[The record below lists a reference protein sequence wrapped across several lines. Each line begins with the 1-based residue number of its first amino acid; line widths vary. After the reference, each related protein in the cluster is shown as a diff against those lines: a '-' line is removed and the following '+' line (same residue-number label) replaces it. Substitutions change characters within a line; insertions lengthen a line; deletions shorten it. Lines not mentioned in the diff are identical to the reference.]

1 VSMRNVVAVAALL
14 ATTSAAAAESPRL
27 GSFEF
32 TLSGY
37 HPSIDQEFVGR
48 GGATPYATAFGG
60 GRGLMFRAGVA
71 RSLFISFGTLDVGL
85 GAGYFEKYGHGLLP
99 DGSRAGDSTAFKVV
113 PIRVSLTYRFDY
125 LATQYNIPLAP
136 YARASLERY
145 QWWVTNG
152 AGSTANAS
160 GLSGSGATN
169 GYSFSAGLALL
180 LNFFDPGVAREM
192 DRDLGINQTYIF
204 VDATKS
210 YIKDFGSSGSWN
222 LSDENVTLAGGLL
235 FVF

>member
-1 VSMRNVVAVAALL
+1 MRNVVAVVALL
-14 ATTSAAAAESPRL
+14 AASTVHAAESPRF

-37 HPSIDQEFVGR
+37 RPSIDQEFGGR
-48 GGATPYATAFGG
+48 ATPYGTAFGA

-71 RSLFISFGTLDVGL
+71 RSLFMDFGTLDVGL
-85 GAGYFEKYGHGLLP
+85 GAGYFEKYGHGQLQN
-99 DGSRAGDSTAFKVV
+99 GSPSGDSTAFKVLPLRAYV
-113 PIRVSLTYRFDY
+113 TYRFDY
-125 LATQYNIPLAP
+125 FATEYNIPLVP
-136 YARASLERY
+136 YVRASLDRY
-145 QWWVTNG
+145 QWWVMNG
-152 AGSTANAS
+152 AGSTANAN

-169 GYSFSAGLALL
+169 GYSFSGGLAFL
-180 LNFFDPGVAREM
+180 LNFLDPGVAREM

-210 YIKDFGSSGSWN
+210 YIKDFGSSRSWD
-222 LSDENVTLAGGLL
+222 LSDESTTLAGGLL